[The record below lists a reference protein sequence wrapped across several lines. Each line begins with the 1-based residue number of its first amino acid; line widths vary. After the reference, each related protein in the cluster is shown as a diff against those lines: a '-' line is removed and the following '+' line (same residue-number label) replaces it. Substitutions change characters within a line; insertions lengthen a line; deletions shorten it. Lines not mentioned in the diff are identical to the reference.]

1 MSRYVQL
8 QGNIYFDTKDKAIV
22 KNLGSRFVF
31 IRHDRRGKNVAVKD
45 EKRREFSAVKGLIHA
60 QGNLYYDPK
69 AKKLYKKTGP
79 NLVLYTKDRRKTI
92 KKVAMERRKR

>member
-1 MSRYVQL
+1 MNRYVQL

-22 KNLGSRFVF
+22 QNLGNRFVF
-31 IRHDRRGKNVAVKD
+31 LRHDRRSKSENVKE

-69 AKKLYKKTGP
+69 VKELYKKTGL
-79 NLVLYTKDRRKTI
+79 NLVLYTKDRRKTV
-92 KKVAMERRKR
+92 KKITVERRKK

>member
-22 KNLGSRFVF
+22 KNLGNRFVF
-31 IRHDRRGKNVAVKD
+31 LRHDRRGKNVAVSE

-60 QGNLYYDPK
+60 QGSLYYDPK
-69 AKKLYKKTGP
+69 TKELYKKTGA
-79 NLVLYTKDRRKTI
+79 NLVLYTKDRRKTV
-92 KKVAMERRKR
+92 KKVSMERRKR